1 MAHCNT
7 RKLNQTG
14 PNPSRKFRAS
24 RLGMAKGQTMAEF
37 AGVSLFFFA
46 LLFAIIDYGWAF
58 FAKMNIQ
65 QAVDDGGR
73 YASTGQETG
82 SGARITS
89 IQNVILNEISVP
101 GVTSSEIEIC
111 SALGGCDQTNGT
123 PNGNAGAAGGPL
135 DTVTITMTVPMKL
148 LAPVGFLENLFP
160 STGYTLVSTSTFKN
174 EPFSPTNTD

>member
-1 MAHCNT
+1 
-7 RKLNQTG
+7 
-14 PNPSRKFRAS
+14 
-24 RLGMAKGQTMAEF
+24 MAKGQTMAEF

-89 IQNVILNEISVP
+89 IQNVILNEISIP
-101 GVTSSEIEIC
+101 GVTASDIVIC
-111 SALGGCDQTNGT
+111 SDLGGCSTTNG
-123 PNGNAGAAGGPL
+123 NLGAAGGPL

-148 LAPVGFLENLFP
+148 LAPIGFLANLFP

-174 EPFSPTNTD
+174 EPFSPTTTD

>member
-1 MAHCNT
+1 MAHFNT

-14 PNPSRKFRAS
+14 PNPPRTFWAS

-73 YASTGQETG
+73 YASTGQETA

-101 GVTSSEIEIC
+101 GVTASDIVIC
-111 SALGGCDQTNGT
+111 SDLGGCSTT
-123 PNGNAGAAGGPL
+123 SGNLGAAGGPL

-148 LAPVGFLENLFP
+148 LAPIGFLANLFP

-174 EPFSPTNTD
+174 EPFSPTTTD

>member
-1 MAHCNT
+1 MAHSNSG
-7 RKLNQTG
+7 KLNQTG
-14 PNPSRKFRAS
+14 PNPPLKIRSS

-89 IQNVILNEISVP
+89 IQNVILNEISIP
-101 GVTSSEIEIC
+101 GVTASDIVIC
-111 SALGGCDQTNGT
+111 SDLGGCSTTNG
-123 PNGNAGAAGGPL
+123 NLGAAGGPL
-135 DTVTITMTVPMKL
+135 TP
-148 LAPVGFLENLFP
+148 
-160 STGYTLVSTSTFKN
+160 
-174 EPFSPTNTD
+174 

>member
-1 MAHCNT
+1 MAHFNT

-14 PNPSRKFRAS
+14 PNPPRKFRAS

-82 SGARITS
+82 SGARISS
-89 IQNVILNEISVP
+89 IDNIILSEISIP
-101 GVTSSEIEIC
+101 GVSASDIKIC
-111 SALGGCDQTNGT
+111 SALGGCQTGDT
-123 PNGNAGAAGGPL
+123 GVTDAGAGGGPL
-135 DTVTITMTVPMKL
+135 DTVTITLTFPMSM
-148 LAPVGFLENLFP
+148 LA
-160 STGYTLVSTSTFKN
+160 
-174 EPFSPTNTD
+174 